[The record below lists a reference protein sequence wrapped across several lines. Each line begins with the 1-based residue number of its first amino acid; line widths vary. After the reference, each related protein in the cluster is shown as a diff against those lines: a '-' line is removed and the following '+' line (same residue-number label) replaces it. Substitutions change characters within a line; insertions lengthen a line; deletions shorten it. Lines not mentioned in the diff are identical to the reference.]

1 MTFMIQLDFSEPI
14 NLFHYTTRLPVG
26 IVKNG
31 MPEQTVP
38 ARIETAEKLVAGGAG
53 FHVPYSP
60 QERTSPQFVSS
71 EYGERFIVTVIDD
84 TFLAAAGP
92 FLTEPMHGAAL
103 VAVIRSKKIPIR
115 LKATLEA
122 YYRSLPI
129 VSPQTY
135 YYCGKLMALLFG
147 PRNIRGDAGPRP
159 VGDEV
164 HFIQEYFQNTYKNRE
179 KMFTHPPYFLEK
191 RLIGQIKICDEDGAV
206 STLREINLLSRAVLA
221 KDPLRSLKNSII
233 CSCTFF
239 TRAVID
245 AGVFP
250 DTAFTYSD
258 TFIQE
263 IEAMDD
269 ISLVRD
275 FEQEIVRQFISLV
288 RENASA
294 NYSRPVFD
302 AMQYINNNL
311 TQELSLPEV
320 ARHAFVHPNYLSG
333 LFKRETGRSITD
345 FIARQRIAE
354 SEYFVKYTDYEIA
367 DIAGFYHFC
376 SQSYYCTLFKKYLS
390 VSPRACRKHAKSGP
404 ACPPAGTTLDGGT
417 RVRPVSAVRKPP
429 ESFDT
434 GDDK

>member
-1 MTFMIQLDFSEPI
+1 MKIINKNRLDKVRFMIELDFSEAI
-14 NLFHYTTRLPVG
+14 NLFHYTTLLPVG
-26 IVKNG
+26 VLKNG
-31 MPEQTVP
+31 EPEQSVP
-38 ARIETAEKLVAGGAG
+38 ARIGTAEEQVTGRAG

-71 EYGERFIVTVIDD
+71 EYGERFLVTVIDD

-92 FLTEPMHGAAL
+92 FLTEPMHSGAL
-103 VAVIRSKKIPIR
+103 VNIIQSKKIPIK
-115 LKATLEA
+115 LKGRLEA
-122 YYRSLPI
+122 YYKGLPI

-147 PRNIRGDAGPRP
+147 PRNIRGDSRKQP
-159 VGDEV
+159 VGNEV

-206 STLREINLLSRAVLA
+206 STLREINLLNRAVLA
-221 KDPLRSLKNSII
+221 KDPLRSLKDSII

-263 IEAMDD
+263 IEAMED
-269 ISLVRD
+269 LACVRN
-275 FEQEIVRQFISLV
+275 FEQKFVRQFIALV
-288 RENASA
+288 REHTSA

-311 TQELSLPEV
+311 TQELTLPGIARQAIVPPKYQRSLI
-320 ARHAFVHPNYLSG
+320 
-333 LFKRETGRSITD
+333 KKETGHSMTD
-345 FIARQRIAE
+345 FIARQRVRE

-367 DIAGFYHFC
+367 DIASFYHFC
-376 SQSYYCTLFKKYLS
+376 SQSYYCTLFRKYLS
-390 VSPRACRKHAKSGP
+390 VSPRECRENAKS
-404 ACPPAGTTLDGGT
+404 T
-417 RVRPVSAVRKPP
+417 
-429 ESFDT
+429 
-434 GDDK
+434 